1 MLISRAK
8 RPLRAGVF
16 THQQADFAS
25 KRHIPQLNYYF
36 DLINKIYCSV
46 RSFTLPALTTGAL
59 HPVRVLAASFNLL
72 TTQQPWAAERLARHA
87 GKTIRI
93 SLKGFAVTLTIDAQ
107 GHLEQSDE
115 AVVPDVILDVD
126 PEKIRIAQLFDPN
139 ARQDVAELV
148 HISGQAALAQVVSDL
163 ARDLRPDPEDALAR
177 WFGDVPAK
185 RMIQGAKGLL
195 TSLLGASQSLA
206 QNTAEYLT
214 EETDALLGR
223 PAMTSLTTRQAQVLE
238 RLEALANKQALLS
251 ARLERLL
258 LKKGQRA

>member
-16 THQQADFAS
+16 THKQADFAS
-25 KRHIPQLNYYF
+25 KRHIPQLNYCF

-126 PEKIRIAQLFDPN
+126 PEKIRIAQWFDPN

-148 HISGQAALAQVVSDL
+148 HISGQAALAQVVTSATCHSVPGSKRSTR
-163 ARDLRPDPEDALAR
+163 ARESRRAVIVVDARLR
-177 WFGDVPAK
+177 
-185 RMIQGAKGLL
+185 
-195 TSLLGASQSLA
+195 
-206 QNTAEYLT
+206 
-214 EETDALLGR
+214 
-223 PAMTSLTTRQAQVLE
+223 
-238 RLEALANKQALLS
+238 LLS
-251 ARLERLL
+251 TSAVWASKRFSI
-258 LKKGQRA
+258 